1 MRYRAQCFQL
11 AVESDL
17 KSNRA
22 HPAGTAFGV
31 TTGSPPVLDRHGV
44 ITGRQH
50 RYVGLRIGGRR
61 SQRGV
66 AVEEQQLLRSRLGSD
81 GRDDLHPVQPA
92 FPGVS
97 PRDFHPA
104 GAWHLDRNSGYGLS
118 HRVGRRAIGLLAG
131 IRRRRRRCR
140 RFPCATG
147 SAGNPGDPEQH
158 TQVQTDH
165 SRPTTHPASLAKSVQ
180 YQVNLCGQ
188 TSWGLRRSG
197 SGRTPGAWRKLSMF
211 PKFRQNYSCTAQ
223 TGVAAAD
230 SRVI

>member
-22 HPAGTAFGV
+22 HTAGTAFGI
-31 TTGSPPVLDRHGV
+31 TADSPPVLDRHGV

-50 RYVGLRIGGRR
+50 RYVGFRIGGRR
-61 SQRGV
+61 SQRSV
-66 AVEEQQLLRSRLGSD
+66 PVEEQQLLRSRLGGD

-97 PRDFHPA
+97 PCDFHPV
-104 GAWHLDRNSGYGLS
+104 GPWHLDRDGGYGLS
-118 HRVGRRAIGLLAG
+118 HRVGRRSIGLPAG

-140 RFPCATG
+140 RIPCATG
-147 SAGNPGDPEQH
+147 SPGNPCDPEQR
-158 TQVQTDH
+158 TQVQADN
-165 SRPTTHPASLAKSVQ
+165 SRPTTHPASLAKSVH
-180 YQVNLCGQ
+180 YQANLCGR
-188 TSWGLRRSG
+188 TSWGLRRPG

-211 PKFRQNYSCTAQ
+211 PKFGQNCSCTAP
-223 TGVAAAD
+223 TGIAAGN